1 MKKRSFLV
9 LGGDN
14 RNLELANLLKKD
26 GHNVYLSHVD
36 GMNFQESSI
45 IIGPLPL
52 SYDGN
57 TLNAP
62 FHSEKIILEDIL
74 TNIKK
79 DQVFIAGNVD
89 NGFMSKAEEYGI
101 TVIDYFKRENMQ
113 VLNAVPTAEGAI
125 KLAIEHLPITIHNSN
140 TLVLGFGRIG
150 KTLSKMLQGIGGNVY
165 VAARNY
171 SDIAWIKNY
180 GYTPILF
187 WELDKHI
194 HKMDIVFNTVP
205 AMVLD
210 RDLLFKLNKEALI
223 IDLASK
229 PGGVDFLAAEEL
241 GIKTI
246 HALGLPGKTAPV
258 SAARIIKDT
267 IYNILEERGI

>member
-1 MKKRSFLV
+1 MNMRTFMV

-14 RNLELANLLKKD
+14 RNLELANLLKRD
-26 GHNVYLSHVD
+26 GHKVSISHID

-52 SYDGN
+52 SYDGY

-62 FHSEKIILEDIL
+62 FHSEKINLEDIL
-74 TNIKK
+74 TNMKI
-79 DQVFIAGNVD
+79 DQVFIAGNI
-89 NGFMSKAEEYGI
+89 NNEFISKAQDKGI
-101 TVIDYFKRENMQ
+101 TIIDYYKREDIQ
-113 VLNAVPTAEGAI
+113 VLNAVLTAEGAI
-125 KLAIEHLPITIHNSN
+125 KLAIEHTPITIHNSN

-150 KTLSKMLQGIGGNVY
+150 KILSKMLHGIGGNVF
-165 VAARNY
+165 VAARKY
-171 SDIAWIKNY
+171 EDIAWIRNY
-180 GYTPILF
+180 GYTPILL
-187 WELDKHI
+187 WQLDKYI
-194 HKMDIVFNTVP
+194 HRMDMVFNTIP
-205 AMVLD
+205 AMVLNKE
-210 RDLLFKLNKEALI
+210 LLTKLDKEALI

-258 SAARIIKDT
+258 SAARIIKET
-267 IYNILEERGI
+267 IYNIIEERGI